1 MLLSLIALDY
11 GPKDGS
17 SINMADMV
25 GQKDNVVGLFLNYQI
40 WSVVA
45 YVAVIAILI
54 PAYFAWVDRRD
65 KAKGVLNDT
74 TEIPEIIDPKCPTF
88 YILFPWFPVVFL
100 FVAYFLKIKLDVV
113 TANFLFLL
121 LALLSR

>member
-1 MLLSLIALDY
+1 M
-11 GPKDGS
+11 
-17 SINMADMV
+17 
-25 GQKDNVVGLFLNYQI
+25 
-40 WSVVA
+40 A

>member
-1 MLLSLIALDY
+1 
-11 GPKDGS
+11 
-17 SINMADMV
+17 MV